1 MERRDFLK
9 MCGAAGL
16 CAAFVPT
23 CRAAGALEEAA
34 TNEEGTRTMADLKYV
49 TYCGLYCKLC
59 ANIARIPQQAA
70 NLRDTLRKEGW
81 DEHVLPGWEGGRQ
94 FWDVLGELEHQGEL
108 CPGCRGGCGWPQCP
122 MRKCAQEKGLEVCSQ
137 CDEYPCEHV
146 EALARRYPNLI
157 ADGMRQREVGLDRWI
172 QEQEARREA
181 GFCYNQIRYSG

>member
-9 MCGAAGL
+9 MCGAARP
-16 CAAFVPT
+16 CAA
-23 CRAAGALEEAA
+23 AALEEVDA
-34 TNEEGTRTMADLKYV
+34 NDEGTGIMADLKYV

-59 ANIARIPQQAA
+59 ANIARMPVQAA
-70 NLRDTLRKEGW
+70 DLRRTLELEGW

-94 FWDVLGELEHQGEL
+94 FWDVLGKLEHQGER

-122 MRKCAQEKGLEVCSQ
+122 MRKCAQEKGLDVCSR
-137 CDEYPCEHV
+137 CDEYPCEHI
-146 EALARRYPNLI
+146 EALARRYPNLM

-181 GFCYNQIRYSG
+181 GFCYNQIRCSG